1 MPAKGEANVPKGWKR
16 VRLGDV
22 ARERNQRAHSAERI
36 FSVTKHAGFVP
47 SLEYFNRQVFSRNTS
62 NYKVVHHG
70 DLAYAT
76 IHLDEGSLGILLE
89 AEIGAISP
97 MYTVFEADVEQVE
110 PKFLFATLKLPQ
122 MVSKYKR
129 LGEGT
134 VHRRKSISFERL
146 SALSFAIPDVQ
157 EQRRVIA
164 VLDSIDDAIEG
175 AEAVIAATEQLRDSL
190 LHDLL
195 TRGLPG
201 QHTEWRDVPGLG
213 TIPADWEVVRLGE
226 VAEVASGQ
234 VDPRDKQFQHQP
246 FVAPDDIESHTG
258 RLMNKRTVADA
269 GAISGKYQFEM
280 GDVLYSKIRP
290 YLMKAYVPREPGLC
304 SADIYPIRATA
315 KLEPNF
321 LAKIILS
328 TSFTDYIRTCSDRTG
343 IPKVNR
349 VDLFKYALALP
360 SLEEQRVIASTLEG
374 VETAVE
380 VAREELA
387 GLRSLKR
394 STADALLTGRV
405 RVWMYKDQWRTQ
417 ERCYARTMLKE
428 KSSSIRGFLT

>member
-175 AEAVIAATEQLRDSL
+175 AEAVIAATGQLRDSL

-201 QHTEWRDVPGLG
+201 QHTEWRDVPSLG
-213 TIPADWEVVRLGE
+213 TIPADWEVVRLGDVIPKFEYGTSVKCSSEPVGMPILRIPNIALGRLNLSDLKYADLGPKESASVQLDAGDVLLVRTNGNPDICGQCWVSDGLEGRWGFASYLVRGRADRSVVNPWFVGHFLRSEVGRGLLRGNIRTSAGNYNLSVRDIGSIPLPCPTLTEQEAVVNTVEGLARIVE
-226 VAEVASGQ
+226 VAE
-234 VDPRDKQFQHQP
+234 D
-246 FVAPDDIESHTG
+246 
-258 RLMNKRTVADA
+258 
-269 GAISGKYQFEM
+269 
-280 GDVLYSKIRP
+280 
-290 YLMKAYVPREPGLC
+290 
-304 SADIYPIRATA
+304 
-315 KLEPNF
+315 
-321 LAKIILS
+321 
-328 TSFTDYIRTCSDRTG
+328 
-343 IPKVNR
+343 
-349 VDLFKYALALP
+349 
-360 SLEEQRVIASTLEG
+360 
-374 VETAVE
+374 
-380 VAREELA
+380 ELQ
-387 GLRSLKR
+387 GLRLLR
-394 STADALLTGRV
+394 GSTADALLTGRV
-405 RVWMYKDQWRTQ
+405 RNKQYG
-417 ERCYARTMLKE
+417 
-428 KSSSIRGFLT
+428 GFE